1 MGGHPAGGG
10 TPLGPQLA
18 RFREQGFL
26 LLEARGS
33 RTRLRPPPATPTP
46 HKLTTAPT
54 RNLRRVLSNLP
65 HAAATAPQ
73 GVLAGTPQLALAQA
87 EYRSWRP
94 QFTEFGIGQ
103 VLNLPGFFEK
113 APALIDI
120 VADPALVPLMAGIVG
135 DDVQVQR

>member
-1 MGGHPAGGG
+1 
-10 TPLGPQLA
+10 
-18 RFREQGFL
+18 
-26 LLEARGS
+26 
-33 RTRLRPPPATPTP
+33 
-46 HKLTTAPT
+46 
-54 RNLRRVLSNLP
+54 
-65 HAAATAPQ
+65 
-73 GVLAGTPQLALAQA
+73 VLAGTPQLALAQA